1 MIRVG
6 VTGGIGSGKTAF
18 CKKLE
23 KLGAFVLYADDF
35 AKELMVTDSELITSI
50 KQTFGDEAYFEDG
63 SLNREY
69 LAEEAFAKG
78 RVEELNNLVHPVL
91 WKRTEA
97 LAESKEK
104 EGEEVFVKEAAI
116 LLNNGRPQELDYVI
130 LVLADE
136 KERIKRTVQ
145 RDKSSNEK
153 VKERISKQPDFT
165 KKTNLADFVVE
176 NNETLDDL
184 EKEAERIFALLK

>member
-18 CKKLE
+18 CRKME
-23 KLGAFVLYADDF
+23 KLGAYVLYADNF
-35 AKELMVTDSELITSI
+35 AKELMVTDSELIASI

-78 RVEELNNLVHPVL
+78 RVEELNNIVHPVL
-91 WKRTEA
+91 GERIKT